1 MGTSAPFAL
10 NYWFSARNI
19 VCLHI
24 HIHQQAET
32 IMKYPIGI
40 QEFEKIIKGG
50 YVYVDKTALIYKLVT
65 EGSIYFLSRPRRF
78 GKSLLVSTLE
88 AYFKGRK
95 ELFQGLAIDELE
107 TEWAEYPVFHLDFN
121 GEDYTKPGTLEK
133 VIENFLSV
141 QESIYGKNPLDQT
154 TGSRFISVLQYAHQ
168 KTGKRA
174 VVLIDEYDKPILDV
188 LDTDISATVDGE
200 RKLLEEHHRNILKG
214 FYSVFKSADKNLQF
228 VLLTGVTKFSQ
239 VSVFSGF
246 NQPSDI
252 SMDARYETL
261 CGITEEELYQYFA
274 DAIDSLS
281 QKYKCKPE
289 EMKLRLKLQYDG
301 YHFSED
307 LTDIYNPFSILNAF
321 DKLRIAD
328 YWFATG
334 TPTYLIRLLNHTQE
348 NLNELTGKYY
358 LPGQFIDYKANV
370 ERPLPMIFQSGYL
383 TIKDCDL
390 DMNTYLLDFPN
401 NEVKNGFVSM
411 VTADYLKSRT
421 DASSWVLDAVKSLRI
436 ADLEQFRKLLTS
448 FLADIPYTMRR
459 KETERERERYF
470 HYTFYLLMRMV
481 SCYTVY
487 TEKQQS
493 EGRVDCIVETPNYIY
508 IFEFKL
514 DGTADEAL
522 AQIEEKA
529 YARPYEADK
538 RKLFKVGTVFSSETG
553 TINDWKVC
561 S

>member
-1 MGTSAPFAL
+1 
-10 NYWFSARNI
+10 
-19 VCLHI
+19 
-24 HIHQQAET
+24 
-32 IMKYPIGI
+32 MKYPIGI
-40 QEFEKIIKGG
+40 QDFESIIKGS
-50 YVYVDKTALIYKLVT
+50 YVYVDKTALIYRLVT
-65 EGSIYFLSRPRRF
+65 EGKVYFLSRPRRF

-95 ELFQGLAIDELE
+95 ELFAGLAIDELE

-141 QESIYGKNPLDQT
+141 QESIYGKDPINQT
-154 TGSRFISVLQYAHQ
+154 TGSRFMGVLQAAHQ

-174 VVLIDEYDKPILDV
+174 VVLIDEYDKPLLDV
-188 LDTDISATVDGE
+188 LDTGISATVDGE
-200 RKLLEEHHRNILKG
+200 RRLLEEHHRNILKG
-214 FYSVFKSADKNLQF
+214 FYSVFKSADRNLQF

-252 SMDARYETL
+252 SMDARYEAL

-274 DAIDSLS
+274 DAIDVLS
-281 QKYKCKPE
+281 RKYKCTPE
-289 EMKLRLKLQYDG
+289 EMKLRLKRQYDG

-328 YWFATG
+328 YWFSTG

-358 LPGQFIDYKANV
+358 LPSQFIDYKADV
-370 ERPLPMIFQSGYL
+370 EKPLPMIYQSGYL

-390 DMNTYLLDFPN
+390 DMNAYLLDFPN

-411 VTADYLKSRT
+411 VAADYLNTST

-436 ADLEQFRKLLTS
+436 ADLEQFRKHLTS
-448 FLADIPYTMRR
+448 FLADIPYSMRR

-481 SCYTVY
+481 SVYTVY

-493 EGRVDCIVETPNYIY
+493 EGRVDCIVETPGYIY

-522 AQIEEKA
+522 AQIEERG
-529 YARPYEADK
+529 YARPYEADS

-553 TINDWKVC
+553 TISDFKVMEQ
-561 S
+561 